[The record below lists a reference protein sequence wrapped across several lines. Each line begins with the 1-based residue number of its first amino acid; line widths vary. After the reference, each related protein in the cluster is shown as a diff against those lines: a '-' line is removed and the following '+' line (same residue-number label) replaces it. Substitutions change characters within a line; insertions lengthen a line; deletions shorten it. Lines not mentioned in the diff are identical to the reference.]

1 MTESEATYLYPF
13 SLNYFF
19 TPTVFVH
26 IYHNI
31 LQISSSHILERKIIF
46 DYLSVRNT
54 MQQLEGLKFST
65 ALVLIMGAI
74 QQNFHQKVN
83 ADNHCYQQNKL

>member
-1 MTESEATYLYPF
+1 
-13 SLNYFF
+13 
-19 TPTVFVH
+19 
-26 IYHNI
+26 
-31 LQISSSHILERKIIF
+31 
-46 DYLSVRNT
+46 